1 MLKVNANCLLMA
13 YLSFLVVHDIDT
25 SRADLNLD
33 LQKISEWAFQ

>member
-1 MLKVNANCLLMA
+1 MA